1 MARSASH
8 GSLRPF
14 MSDNNRLEQLSAL
27 VKQNPG
33 NLLARYGLA
42 MEYVQRGDDHK
53 ALESFRELMTSNP
66 NYVAPYYQAGRL
78 LQKMG
83 ETHGAREVFEQGI
96 TASSRA
102 GDLHAKSELEAA
114 LAELA

>member
-1 MARSASH
+1 MVAAS
-8 GSLRPF
+8 
-14 MSDNNRLEQLSAL
+14 RLDQLSEL

-42 MEYVQRGDDHK
+42 MEYAQCGDDQK
-53 ALESFRELMTSNP
+53 ALESFRELMRSNP

-78 LQKMG
+78 LQKLG
-83 ETHGAREVFEQGI
+83 EAHEAREVFQKGI
-96 TASSRA
+96 AASARA